1 METMDLFVINTVFS
15 KPSLHSE
22 GKPAQQLHIAGE
34 LRIINC
40 KPVKPLEYA
49 RCTGLSVLGIL
60 KSFGTLIDPWRSL
73 GNGKIRKKSFIK

>member
-1 METMDLFVINTVFS
+1 MFKWMETMDLFVINTVFS

-40 KPVKPLEYA
+40 
-49 RCTGLSVLGIL
+49 TGLSVLGIL
-60 KSFGTLIDPWRSL
+60 KSFGTLIDP
-73 GNGKIRKKSFIK
+73 